1 MRLIYPRDAVDLS
14 NPIRSVIPIGQGE
27 VLVVLARTEQP
38 LTGRRVAD
46 LTNGRLS
53 QKGTNL
59 ALRALVRAG
68 LVLVEAHPPANLYR
82 LNRQHLAARSIEEL
96 ATLKGRLIDAMKE
109 HLREWAIPAWGAW
122 LFGSAARGDGDEGS
136 DIDVLVVRPDPADDA
151 WDDQVDRFAATV
163 TAWTGNRCEIIEY
176 TPDELVDLLAREDR
190 LAVDLRADGVA
201 LTPRQLPR
209 RTAAARSRR

>member
-1 MRLIYPRDAVDLS
+1 VDLS

-27 VLVVLARTEQP
+27 VLAVLARTEQP

-59 ALRALVRAG
+59 ALRALVRTG

-96 ATLKGRLIDAMKE
+96 VTLRGRLIDAMRG
-109 HLREWAIPAWGAW
+109 HLRDWMIPAWGAW

-136 DIDVLVVRPDPADDA
+136 DIDVLVVRPDAADDAEAA
-151 WDDQVDRFAATV
+151 WDDQVDHFAAAV
-163 TAWTGNRCEIIEY
+163 LAWTGNRCAVIEY
-176 TPDELVDLLAREDR
+176 GPDELAALLAREDR

-201 LTPRQLPR
+201 LTSRQLPR
-209 RTAAARSRR
+209 PAAAARRRR

>member
-1 MRLIYPRDAVDLS
+1 MDLS
-14 NPIRSVIPIGQGE
+14 NPIRSVIPVGQGE
-27 VLVVLARTEQP
+27 VLAVLARTEQP
-38 LTGRRVAD
+38 LTGRGVAD

-96 ATLKGRLIDAMKE
+96 ATLRGRLIDAMKG
-109 HLREWAIPAWGAW
+109 HLSDWVIPAWGAW
-122 LFGSAARGDGDEGS
+122 LFGSAARGDGDEDS
-136 DIDVLVVRPDPADDA
+136 DIDVLVVRPDPADDSEAA
-151 WDDQVDRFAATV
+151 WDDQVDRFAAAV

-176 TPDELVDLLAREDR
+176 RPDELADLLAREER